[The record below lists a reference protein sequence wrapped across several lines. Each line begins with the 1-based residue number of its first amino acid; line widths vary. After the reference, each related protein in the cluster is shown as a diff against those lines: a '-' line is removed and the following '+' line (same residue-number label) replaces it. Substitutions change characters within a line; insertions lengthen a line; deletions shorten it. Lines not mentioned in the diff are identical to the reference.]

1 MLALTIAR
9 LQLQELLRRRLFLV
23 LLLLTIVVIAL
34 TTWGFS
40 RIPSLGGDRGRPIST
55 TEIAAISSQLLILV
69 MFMFSFVLAFSAV
82 FAASPAISAE
92 VEAGITLAMLARPIT
107 RLEYVVGKWL
117 GLVATVLSYAIPAA
131 VVQMLLVQWVV
142 GYSPPHPLEFLAFV
156 VGEAIVILTL
166 SLALSTRF
174 AGMVGGV
181 SGLILWG
188 LAWMGGIVGGVG
200 LVFENATLTHVGTA
214 SKLILP
220 TDGLWRGA
228 VWSLEPASVIAVAR
242 ASGPAAAANPF
253 FAADPPP
260 AAYLAWCVIWTAGVL
275 ALAVWSFS
283 RKEL

>member
-23 LLLLTIVVIAL
+23 LLLLTVVVIAL

-40 RIPSLGGDRGRPIST
+40 RIPTLDEGLMSS
-55 TEIAAISSQLLILV
+55 TEIAAIASQLLILV

-92 VEAGITLAMLARPIT
+92 VESGITLALLARPIT

-117 GLVATVLSYAIPAA
+117 GLVATVLVYAVPAA
-131 VVQMLLVQWVV
+131 VAQMLLVQWVV
-142 GYSPPHPLEFLAFV
+142 GYSPPHPIEFLLFV
-156 VGEAIVILTL
+156 IGEAVVILTL
-166 SLALSTRF
+166 SLLLSTRF

-181 SGLILWG
+181 TGLILWG

-200 LVFENATLTHVGTA
+200 SVFENATLTHVGTA
-214 SKLILP
+214 SKLLLP

-228 VWSLEPASVIAVAR
+228 VWSLEPASLIAVMR
-242 ASGPAAAANPF
+242 SSGRAAAANPF

-260 AAYLAWCVIWTAGVL
+260 AAYVAWCLIWIIGML

-283 RKEL
+283 HKEL

>member
-1 MLALTIAR
+1 MLALTITR

-23 LLLLTIVVIAL
+23 LLLLTVVVIAL

-40 RIPSLGGDRGRPIST
+40 RIPSLGEGQARPISDVQR
-55 TEIAAISSQLLILV
+55 AAVASQLLILV

-82 FAASPAISAE
+82 FAAAPAISAE
-92 VEAGITLAMLARPIT
+92 VESGTTLAMLARPIT

-117 GLVATVLSYAIPAA
+117 GLVATVLIYAIPAA
-131 VVQMLLVQWVV
+131 SIQMVLVQIVV

-156 VGEAIVILTL
+156 IGEAIVVLTL
-166 SLALSTRF
+166 SLLLSTRF

-200 LVFENATLTHVGTA
+200 LVFDNATLTHVGTA

-228 VWSLEPASVIAVAR
+228 VWSLEPATLIAAAR
-242 ASGPAAAANPF
+242 AAGVAAAANPF
-253 FAADPPP
+253 FAADPPE
-260 AAYLAWCVIWTAGVL
+260 ALYVVWCVAWILLVL
-275 ALAVWSFS
+275 AVAVWSFT

>member
-23 LLLLTIVVIAL
+23 LLLLTVVVIAL

-40 RIPSLGGDRGRPIST
+40 RIPSLGEGRQRPIT
-55 TEIAAISSQLLILV
+55 PVEIAAVASQLLILV

-82 FAASPAISAE
+82 FAASPAISGE
-92 VEAGITLAMLARPIT
+92 VESGITLAVLARPIT
-107 RLEYVVGKWL
+107 RLEYVAGKWL
-117 GLVATVLSYAIPAA
+117 GLVATVLIYAIPAA
-131 VVQMLLVQWVV
+131 AVQMVLVQIVV
-142 GYSPPHPLEFLAFV
+142 GYAAPHPLEFLGFV
-156 VGEAIVILTL
+156 IGEAIVILTL
-166 SLALSTRF
+166 SLLFSTRF

-200 LVFENATLTHVGTA
+200 LVFENATLTHVGTV

-228 VWSLEPASVIAVAR
+228 VWSLEPASLIAAAR
-242 ASGPAAAANPF
+242 AAGAAAAANPF
-253 FAADPPP
+253 FAADPPE
-260 AAYLAWCVIWTAGVL
+260 AIYVAWCVVWITAVL
-275 ALAVWSFS
+275 ALAVWSFT

>member
-23 LLLLTIVVIAL
+23 LLLLTVVVIAL

-40 RIPSLGGDRGRPIST
+40 RIPSLGEGRGRPMT
-55 TEIAAISSQLLILV
+55 AVEIATVASQLLILV

-82 FAASPAISAE
+82 FAAAPAISAE
-92 VEAGITLAMLARPIT
+92 VESGITLAILARPIT

-117 GLVATVLSYAIPAA
+117 GLVATVLIYALPAA
-131 VVQMLLVQWVV
+131 VVQMILVQLVV

-156 VGEAIVILTL
+156 IGEAVVILTL
-166 SLALSTRF
+166 SLLFSTRF

-220 TDGLWRGA
+220 TDALWRGA
-228 VWSLEPASVIAVAR
+228 VWSLEPASLIAAAR
-242 ASGPAAAANPF
+242 AAGAAAAANPF

-260 AAYLAWCVIWTAGVL
+260 AAYVAWTVIWVAAMLVL
-275 ALAVWSFS
+275 GVWSFT

>member
-1 MLALTIAR
+1 MLALTVAR

-40 RIPSLGGDRGRPIST
+40 RIPTLGANRPTPIT
-55 TEIAAISSQLLILV
+55 PTEIAAIASQLLILV

-82 FAASPAISAE
+82 FAAAPAISGE
-92 VEAGITLAMLARPIT
+92 VESGITLALLARPIT
-107 RLEYVVGKWL
+107 RLEYVMGKWL
-117 GLVATVLSYAIPAA
+117 GLVATVLAYAIPAA
-131 VVQMLLVQWVV
+131 AVQMVLVQMVV
-142 GYSPPHPLEFLAFV
+142 GYSPPHPIEFLAFV
-156 VGEAIVILTL
+156 IGEAVVVLTL
-166 SLALSTRF
+166 SLLLSTRF

-181 SGLILWG
+181 TGLILWG
-188 LAWMGGIVGGVG
+188 LAWMGGIVGGIG
-200 LVFENATLTHVGTA
+200 LAFDNATLTHVGTA

-228 VWSLEPASVIAVAR
+228 VWSLEPASLTAAMR
-242 ASGPAAAANPF
+242 GAGAAAAANPF

-260 AAYLAWCVIWTAGVL
+260 AAYVAWTMIWITAVL
-275 ALAVWSFS
+275 AFAVWSFT

>member
-9 LQLQELLRRRLFLV
+9 LQLQELVRRRLFLV
-23 LLLLTIVVIAL
+23 LLLLTVVVIAL

-40 RIPSLGGDRGRPIST
+40 RIPSLGEAQGRPIS
-55 TEIAAISSQLLILV
+55 EVQRAAVASQLLILV

-92 VEAGITLAMLARPIT
+92 VESGITLAMLARPIT

-117 GLVATVLSYAIPAA
+117 GLVATVLIYAIPAA
-131 VVQMLLVQWVV
+131 SIQMLLVQIVV

-156 VGEAIVILTL
+156 VGEAVVILTF
-166 SLALSTRF
+166 SLLLSTRF

-200 LVFENATLTHVGTA
+200 LVFDNATLTHVGTA

-228 VWSLEPASVIAVAR
+228 VWSLEPASLIAAAR
-242 ASGPAAAANPF
+242 AAGAAAAANPF
-253 FAADPPP
+253 FAADPP
-260 AAYLAWCVIWTAGVL
+260 ADLYLAWCMIWILFVL
-275 ALAVWSFS
+275 GLAVWSFT

>member
-23 LLLLTIVVIAL
+23 LLLLTVVVIAL

-40 RIPSLGGDRGRPIST
+40 RIPGLNDGRGRPMT
-55 TEIAAISSQLLILV
+55 ETEIAAIASQLLILV

-82 FAASPAISAE
+82 FATSPAISAE
-92 VEAGITLAMLARPIT
+92 VESGTTLAILARPIT

-117 GLVATVLSYAIPAA
+117 GLVATVLIYAIPAA
-131 VVQMLLVQWVV
+131 VAQLLLVQWVV
-142 GYSPPHPLEFLAFV
+142 GYSPPHPIEFLLFV
-156 VGEAIVILTL
+156 IGEAVIILTL
-166 SLALSTRF
+166 SLLLSTRF

-181 SGLILWG
+181 TGLILWG

-214 SKLILP
+214 SKLLLP

-228 VWSLEPASVIAVAR
+228 VWSLEPASLIAVMRSA
-242 ASGPAAAANPF
+242 GPAAAANPF

-260 AAYLAWCVIWTAGVL
+260 LAYVAWCVIWIIGML

>member
-23 LLLLTIVVIAL
+23 LLLLTVVVISL
-34 TTWGFS
+34 VTWGFS
-40 RIPSLGGDRGRPIST
+40 RIPTLDSPMT
-55 TEIAAISSQLLILV
+55 AVEIAAISSQLLILV

-82 FAASPAISAE
+82 FAAAPAISAE
-92 VEAGITLAMLARPIT
+92 VESGITLALLARPIT

-117 GLVATVLSYAIPAA
+117 GLVATVLIYAVPAA
-131 VVQMLLVQWVV
+131 SVQMLLVQLVV
-142 GYSPPHPLEFLAFV
+142 GYSPPHPIEFLAFV
-156 VGEAIVILTL
+156 VGEAVVILTL
-166 SLALSTRF
+166 ALLLSTRF

-181 SGLILWG
+181 TGLLLWG

-200 LVFENATLTHVGTA
+200 TVFENATLTHVGTA

-228 VWSLEPASVIAVAR
+228 VWSLEPASLIAVMRSAGR
-242 ASGPAAAANPF
+242 GAAANPF

-260 AAYLAWCVIWTAGVL
+260 AAYVAWCVLWIAALLG
-275 ALAVWSFS
+275 LAVWSFS

>member
-23 LLLLTIVVIAL
+23 LLLLTVVVIVL

-40 RIPSLGGDRGRPIST
+40 RIPSLGEAQGRPIS
-55 TEIAAISSQLLILV
+55 EVQRAAVASQLLILV

-92 VEAGITLAMLARPIT
+92 VESGITLAMLARPIT

-117 GLVATVLSYAIPAA
+117 GLVATVLIYAIPAA
-131 VVQMLLVQWVV
+131 SIQMLLVQIVV

-156 VGEAIVILTL
+156 VGEAVVILTF
-166 SLALSTRF
+166 SLLLSTRF

-200 LVFENATLTHVGTA
+200 LVFDNATLTHVGTA

-228 VWSLEPASVIAVAR
+228 VWSLEPASLIAAAR
-242 ASGPAAAANPF
+242 AAGAAAAANPF
-253 FAADPPP
+253 FAADPP
-260 AAYLAWCVIWTAGVL
+260 ADLYLAWCMIWILFVL
-275 ALAVWSFS
+275 GLAVWSFT

>member
-1 MLALTIAR
+1 VLALTIAR
-9 LQLQELLRRRLFLV
+9 LQLQELMRRRLFLV
-23 LLLLTIVVIAL
+23 LLLLTVIVIAL

-40 RIPSLGGDRGRPIST
+40 RIPSLGDSRGRAMTSV
-55 TEIAAISSQLLILV
+55 EIAAVASQLLILV

-92 VEAGITLAMLARPIT
+92 VESGTTLAMLARPIT

-117 GLVATVLSYAIPAA
+117 GLVATVLIYAVPAA
-131 VVQMLLVQWVV
+131 TAQMVLVQIAV
-142 GYSPPHPLEFLAFV
+142 GYSAPHPVEFLGFV
-156 VGEAIVILTL
+156 IGEAIVILTL
-166 SLALSTRF
+166 SLLLSTRF

-181 SGLILWG
+181 TGLILWG

-200 LVFENATLTHVGTA
+200 LVFDNATLTHVGTA

-228 VWSLEPASVIAVAR
+228 VWSLEPASLITAAR
-242 ASGPAAAANPF
+242 AAGAAAAANPF

-260 AAYLAWCVIWTAGVL
+260 PAYVGWCIIWVIGMLV
-275 ALAVWSFS
+275 LAVWSFT

>member
-9 LQLQELLRRRLFLV
+9 LQLKELLRRRLFLV
-23 LLLLTIVVIAL
+23 LLLLTVVVIAL

-40 RIPSLGGDRGRPIST
+40 RIPTLDDDMTS
-55 TEIAAISSQLLILV
+55 TEITAIASQFLILV

-92 VEAGITLAMLARPIT
+92 VESGTTLAMLARPIT

-117 GLVATVLSYAIPAA
+117 GLVATVLIYAVPAS
-131 VVQMLLVQWVV
+131 VTQLLLVQWVV
-142 GYSPPHPLEFLAFV
+142 GDSPPHPLQFLAFV
-156 VGEAIVILTL
+156 TGEATVVLTL
-166 SLALSTRF
+166 SLLLSTRF

-181 SGLILWG
+181 TGLILWG
-188 LAWMGGIVGGVG
+188 LAWMGGIVGGIG
-200 LVFENATLTHVGTA
+200 LAFENATLTHVGTA
-214 SKLILP
+214 SKLLLP

-228 VWSLEPASVIAVAR
+228 VWSLEPASLIAVMRSAGR
-242 ASGPAAAANPF
+242 NAAANPF

-260 AAYLAWCVIWTAGVL
+260 PAYVVWCIVWIIGML
-275 ALAVWSFS
+275 ALAVWSFT

>member
-23 LLLLTIVVIAL
+23 LLLLTVVVIAL

-40 RIPSLGGDRGRPIST
+40 RIPSLGEGRARPIT
-55 TEIAAISSQLLILV
+55 PTEIAAIASQLLVLV

-82 FAASPAISAE
+82 FAAAPAISAE
-92 VEAGITLAMLARPIT
+92 VESGITLAMLARPIT

-117 GLVATVLSYAIPAA
+117 GLVATVLIYALPAA
-131 VVQMLLVQWVV
+131 AVQMVLVQLVV

-156 VGEAIVILTL
+156 IGEAIVIMTL
-166 SLALSTRF
+166 SLLFSTRF

-200 LVFENATLTHVGTA
+200 LVFENVTLTHVGTV
-214 SKLILP
+214 SKLLLP

-228 VWSLEPASVIAVAR
+228 VWSLEPASLIAAAR
-242 ASGPAAAANPF
+242 AAGAATAANPF
-253 FAADPPP
+253 FAADPPE
-260 AAYLAWCVIWTAGVL
+260 ALYVGWCVVWITAVL
-275 ALAVWSFS
+275 AISVWSFT

>member
-23 LLLLTIVVIAL
+23 LLLLTVVVIAL

-40 RIPSLGGDRGRPIST
+40 RIPSLGEAQGRPISDVQR
-55 TEIAAISSQLLILV
+55 AAVASQLLILV

-92 VEAGITLAMLARPIT
+92 VESGITLAMLARPIT

-117 GLVATVLSYAIPAA
+117 GLLATVLIYAIPAA
-131 VVQMLLVQWVV
+131 SIQMVLVQIVV

-156 VGEAIVILTL
+156 VGEAVVILTF
-166 SLALSTRF
+166 SLLLSTRF

-200 LVFENATLTHVGTA
+200 LVFDNATLTHVGTA

-228 VWSLEPASVIAVAR
+228 VWSLEPASLIAAAR
-242 ASGPAAAANPF
+242 AAGAAAAANPF
-253 FAADPPP
+253 FAADPP
-260 AAYLAWCVIWTAGVL
+260 ADLYLAWCVIWILFVL
-275 ALAVWSFS
+275 ALAVWSFT

>member
-1 MLALTIAR
+1 VLALTIAR

-23 LLLLTIVVIAL
+23 LLLLTLVVIAL
-34 TTWGFS
+34 TTWGFW
-40 RIPSLGGDRGRPIST
+40 RIPSLGDGRGRPMST

-92 VEAGITLAMLARPIT
+92 VESGITLAMLARPIT
-107 RLEYVVGKWL
+107 RLEYVMGKWL
-117 GLVATVLSYAIPAA
+117 GLVATVLIYAVPAA
-131 VVQMLLVQWVV
+131 AVQMILVQIAV
-142 GYSPPHPLEFLAFV
+142 GYSAPHPLEFLAFV
-156 VGEAIVILTL
+156 IGEAIVILTL
-166 SLALSTRF
+166 SLVLSTRF

-200 LVFENATLTHVGTA
+200 LVFDNATLTHVGTA

-228 VWSLEPASVIAVAR
+228 VWSLEPASLIAAAR
-242 ASGPAAAANPF
+242 AAGAAAAANPF

-260 AAYLAWCVIWTAGVL
+260 PAYVVWCIIWVIGML
-275 ALAVWSFS
+275 ALAVWSFT

>member
-23 LLLLTIVVIAL
+23 LLLLTVVVIAL

-40 RIPSLGGDRGRPIST
+40 RIPSLGEAQGRPISDVQR
-55 TEIAAISSQLLILV
+55 AAVASQLLILV

-92 VEAGITLAMLARPIT
+92 VESGITLAMLARPIT

-117 GLVATVLSYAIPAA
+117 GLLATVLIYAIPAA
-131 VVQMLLVQWVV
+131 SIQIVLVQIVV

-156 VGEAIVILTL
+156 VGEAVVILTF
-166 SLALSTRF
+166 SLLLSTRF

-200 LVFENATLTHVGTA
+200 LVFDNATLTHVGTA

-228 VWSLEPASVIAVAR
+228 VWSLEPASLIAAAR
-242 ASGPAAAANPF
+242 AAGAAAAANPF
-253 FAADPPP
+253 FAADPP
-260 AAYLAWCVIWTAGVL
+260 ADLYLAWCVMWILFVL
-275 ALAVWSFS
+275 ALAVWSFT

>member
-1 MLALTIAR
+1 MLALTVAR

-23 LLLLTIVVIAL
+23 LLLLTVVVIAL

-40 RIPSLGGDRGRPIST
+40 RIPSLGDARGRPMT
-55 TEIAAISSQLLILV
+55 AVEIAAIASQLLILV

-92 VEAGITLAMLARPIT
+92 VESGITLAMLARPIT
-107 RLEYVVGKWL
+107 RLEYVVGKWV
-117 GLVATVLSYAIPAA
+117 GLVATVLIYALPAA
-131 VVQMLLVQWVV
+131 AVQMALVQLVV
-142 GYSPPHPLEFLAFV
+142 GYSAPHPIEFLAFV
-156 VGEAIVILTL
+156 IGEAIVILTL
-166 SLALSTRF
+166 SLLFSTRF

-200 LVFENATLTHVGTA
+200 LVFENPTLTHVGTA

-228 VWSLEPASVIAVAR
+228 VWSLEPASLIAAAR
-242 ASGPAAAANPF
+242 AAGSAAAANPF

-260 AAYLAWCVIWTAGVL
+260 PAYVVWCVIWITGML
-275 ALAVWSFS
+275 ALAVLSFL

>member
-23 LLLLTIVVIAL
+23 LLVLSIVVIAL

-40 RIPSLGGDRGRPIST
+40 RIPSLGEGRGRPITT
-55 TEIAAISSQLLILV
+55 TEIAAIASQLLILV

-82 FAASPAISAE
+82 FAASPAISSE
-92 VEAGITLAMLARPIT
+92 VESGITLAMLARPIT

-117 GLVATVLSYAIPAA
+117 GLAATVLAYAVPAA
-131 VVQMLLVQWVV
+131 AIQMVLVQIAV
-142 GYSPPHPLEFLAFV
+142 GYSAPHPVEFLGFV
-156 VGEAIVILTL
+156 IGEALVILTL
-166 SLALSTRF
+166 SLLLSTRF

-200 LVFENATLTHVGTA
+200 LVFDNATLTHVGTA

-228 VWSLEPASVIAVAR
+228 VWSLEPASLIAAAR
-242 ASGPAAAANPF
+242 AAGAAAAANPF

-260 AAYLAWCVIWTAGVL
+260 PAYVVWCIIWIIGML
-275 ALAVWSFS
+275 ALAIWSFM

>member
-9 LQLQELLRRRLFLV
+9 LQLQELLRRRLFIV
-23 LLLLTIVVIAL
+23 LLLLTVVVITL

-40 RIPSLGGDRGRPIST
+40 RIPGLNEGRGRPMT
-55 TEIAAISSQLLILV
+55 ATEIAAVASQFLIMV

-92 VEAGITLAMLARPIT
+92 VESGITLAMLARPIT

-117 GLVATVLSYAIPAA
+117 GLVATVLIYAVPAA
-131 VVQMLLVQWVV
+131 AIQMLLVQVVV
-142 GYSPPHPLEFLAFV
+142 GYSPPHPLEFLLFV
-156 VGEAIVILTL
+156 IGEAIVILTL
-166 SLALSTRF
+166 SLVLSTRF

-181 SGLILWG
+181 TGLILWG
-188 LAWMGGIVGGVG
+188 LGWMGGIVGGIG
-200 LVFENATLTHVGTA
+200 LAFENATLTHVGTA

-228 VWSLEPASVIAVAR
+228 VWSLEPASLIAVAR
-242 ASGPAAAANPF
+242 SSATAAAANPF

-260 AAYLAWCVIWTAGVL
+260 PAYVAWCIIWITGML
-275 ALAVWSFS
+275 ALAVWSFT

>member
-1 MLALTIAR
+1 MLALTVAR

-23 LLLLTIVVIAL
+23 LLLLTVVVISL

-40 RIPSLGGDRGRPIST
+40 RIPTLDDTPMTSV
-55 TEIAAISSQLLILV
+55 EIAAIASQLLILV

-82 FAASPAISAE
+82 FAAAPAISAE
-92 VEAGITLAMLARPIT
+92 VESGITLALLARPIT

-117 GLVATVLSYAIPAA
+117 GLVATVLVYAVPAA
-131 VVQMLLVQWVV
+131 AIQMFLVQIAV

-156 VGEAIVILTL
+156 IGEAVVILTL
-166 SLALSTRF
+166 TLLLSTRF

-181 SGLILWG
+181 TGLLLWG

-228 VWSLEPASVIAVAR
+228 VWSLEPASLIAVMRGAGR
-242 ASGPAAAANPF
+242 GAAANPF

-260 AAYLAWCVIWTAGVL
+260 VAYLIWCVLWIAAML

>member
-23 LLLLTIVVIAL
+23 LLLLTVVVIAL

-40 RIPSLGGDRGRPIST
+40 RIPTLGDGRGNPIT
-55 TEIAAISSQLLILV
+55 PTQIAAVASQLLILV

-82 FAASPAISAE
+82 FAAAPAISAE
-92 VEAGITLAMLARPIT
+92 VESGITLAMLARPIT

-117 GLVATVLSYAIPAA
+117 GLVATVLVYAIPAA
-131 VVQMLLVQWVV
+131 VAQMILVQIVV
-142 GYSPPHPLEFLAFV
+142 GYSAPHPLEFLVFV
-156 VGEAIVILTL
+156 IGEAIVILTL
-166 SLALSTRF
+166 SLVLSTRF

-200 LVFENATLTHVGTA
+200 LVFENATLTHVGTV
-214 SKLILP
+214 SKLVLP

-228 VWSLEPASVIAVAR
+228 VWSLEPASLIAASR
-242 ASGPAAAANPF
+242 AAGAAAAANPF
-253 FAADPPP
+253 FAADPP
-260 AAYLAWCVIWTAGVL
+260 AAVYLAWCVAWIALVL
-275 ALAVWSFS
+275 AMAVWSFT

>member
-40 RIPSLGGDRGRPIST
+40 RIPGLDDDMSE
-55 TEIAAISSQLLILV
+55 TEIAAIASQLLILV

-92 VEAGITLAMLARPIT
+92 VESGITLALLARPIT

-117 GLVATVLSYAIPAA
+117 GLVATVLIYAVPAA
-131 VVQMLLVQWVV
+131 AAQMLLVRLVV
-142 GYSPPHPLEFLAFV
+142 GYSPPHPLEFLLFV
-156 VGEAIVILTL
+156 IGEAVVILTL
-166 SLALSTRF
+166 AVLLSTRF

-181 SGLILWG
+181 TGLILWG
-188 LAWMGGIVGGVG
+188 LAWIGGIVGGVG
-200 LVFENATLTHVGTA
+200 LVFDNATLTHVGTA
-214 SKLILP
+214 SKLLLP

-228 VWSLEPASVIAVAR
+228 VWSLEPAALIAVMRSA
-242 ASGPAAAANPF
+242 GQAAAANPF
-253 FAADPPP
+253 FAANPPPP
-260 AAYLAWCVIWTAGVL
+260 AYVAWCVIWIIGVL
-275 ALAVWSFS
+275 AFAVWSFS
-283 RKEL
+283 HKEL

>member
-23 LLLLTIVVIAL
+23 LLLLTVVVIAL

-40 RIPSLGGDRGRPIST
+40 RIPTLDDGMTS
-55 TEIAAISSQLLILV
+55 TEITAVASQFLILV

-92 VEAGITLAMLARPIT
+92 VESGITLAMLARPIT

-117 GLVATVLSYAIPAA
+117 GLVATVLIYAVPAS
-131 VVQMLLVQWVV
+131 VTQLLLVQWVV
-142 GYSPPHPLEFLAFV
+142 GYSPPHPLQFLMFV
-156 VGEAIVILTL
+156 TGEAVVVLTL
-166 SLALSTRF
+166 SLLLSTRF

-181 SGLILWG
+181 TGLILWG
-188 LAWMGGIVGGVG
+188 LAWMGGIVGGIG
-200 LVFENATLTHVGTA
+200 LTFENATLTHVGTA
-214 SKLILP
+214 SKLLLP

-228 VWSLEPASVIAVAR
+228 VWSLEPASFIAVMR
-242 ASGPAAAANPF
+242 SSGRAAAANPF

-260 AAYLAWCVIWTAGVL
+260 PAYVIWCVVWILGML
-275 ALAVWSFS
+275 ALAVWSFTH
-283 RKEL
+283 KEL

>member
-23 LLLLTIVVIAL
+23 LLLLTIVVVAL

-40 RIPSLGGDRGRPIST
+40 RIPSLGEGRARPIT
-55 TEIAAISSQLLILV
+55 EVEIAAISSQLLILV

-92 VEAGITLAMLARPIT
+92 VESGITLAMLARPIT

-117 GLVATVLSYAIPAA
+117 GLVATVLIYAIPAA
-131 VVQMLLVQWVV
+131 VVQMLLVQLVV
-142 GYSPPHPLEFLAFV
+142 GYSAPHPLEFLGFV
-156 VGEAIVILTL
+156 IGEAIVILTL
-166 SLALSTRF
+166 SLLFSTRF

-228 VWSLEPASVIAVAR
+228 VWSLEPASLIAAAR
-242 ASGPAAAANPF
+242 AAGAAAAANPF
-253 FAADPPP
+253 FAADPPG
-260 AAYLAWCVIWTAGVL
+260 AAYVAWCVAWIAAVL
-275 ALAVWSFS
+275 ALSVWSFT

>member
-9 LQLQELLRRRLFLV
+9 MQLQELLRRRLFLV
-23 LLLLTIVVIAL
+23 LLLLTIIVIAL
-34 TTWGFS
+34 VTWGFS
-40 RIPSLGGDRGRPIST
+40 RIPSLGENQGRTITPV
-55 TEIAAISSQLLILV
+55 ERAAVASQLLILV

-82 FAASPAISAE
+82 FAAAPAISAE
-92 VEAGITLAMLARPIT
+92 VESGITLALLARPIT

-117 GLVATVLSYAIPAA
+117 GLLATVLVYAIPAA
-131 VVQMLLVQWVV
+131 SIQMILVQLVV
-142 GYSPPHPLEFLAFV
+142 GYAPPHPIEFLAFV
-156 VGEAIVILTL
+156 IGEAVVILTFAL
-166 SLALSTRF
+166 LLSTRF

-214 SKLILP
+214 SRLILP

-228 VWSLEPASVIAVAR
+228 VWSLEPASLIATVR
-242 ASGPAAAANPF
+242 AAGAAAAANPF

-260 AAYLAWCVIWTAGVL
+260 AAYIAWCVAWI
-275 ALAVWSFS
+275 ALLLGAAIFSFT

>member
-23 LLLLTIVVIAL
+23 LLLLTVVVIAL

-40 RIPSLGGDRGRPIST
+40 RIPSLGEAQGRPISDVQR
-55 TEIAAISSQLLILV
+55 AAVASQLLILV

-92 VEAGITLAMLARPIT
+92 VESGITLAMLARPIT

-117 GLVATVLSYAIPAA
+117 GLLATVLIYAIPAA
-131 VVQMLLVQWVV
+131 SIQMVLVQIVV

-156 VGEAIVILTL
+156 VGEAVVILTF
-166 SLALSTRF
+166 SLLLSTRF

-188 LAWMGGIVGGVG
+188 LAWMGGIVGGIG
-200 LVFENATLTHVGTA
+200 LVFDNATLTHVGTA

-228 VWSLEPASVIAVAR
+228 VWSLEPASLVAAAR
-242 ASGPAAAANPF
+242 AAGAAAAANPF
-253 FAADPPP
+253 FAADPP
-260 AAYLAWCVIWTAGVL
+260 ADLYLAWCVIWILFVL
-275 ALAVWSFS
+275 ALAVWSFT

>member
-9 LQLQELLRRRLFLV
+9 LQLRELLRRRLFLV
-23 LLLLTIVVIAL
+23 LLLLTIVVVAL

-40 RIPSLGGDRGRPIST
+40 RIPSLGDARGRPMT
-55 TEIAAISSQLLILV
+55 AVEIAAIASQLLILV

-82 FAASPAISAE
+82 FAAAPAISAE
-92 VEAGITLAMLARPIT
+92 VESGTTLAMLARPIT

-117 GLVATVLSYAIPAA
+117 GLVATVLIYAVPAA
-131 VVQMLLVQWVV
+131 AAQMLLVQLVV
-142 GYSPPHPLEFLAFV
+142 GYSAPHPLEFLGFV
-156 VGEAIVILTL
+156 IGEAIVILTMTL
-166 SLALSTRF
+166 LFSTRF

-228 VWSLEPASVIAVAR
+228 VWSLEPASIIAAAR
-242 ASGPAAAANPF
+242 AAGAAAAANPF
-253 FAADPPP
+253 FVADPPP
-260 AAYLAWCVIWTAGVL
+260 PAYVAWCVGWIIAML
-275 ALAVWSFS
+275 ALAVWSFT

>member
-9 LQLQELLRRRLFLV
+9 MQLQELLRRRLFLV

-34 TTWGFS
+34 VTWGFS
-40 RIPSLGGDRGRPIST
+40 RIPSLGESQGRTITPV
-55 TEIAAISSQLLILV
+55 ERAAVASQLLILV

-82 FAASPAISAE
+82 FAAAPAISAE
-92 VEAGITLAMLARPIT
+92 VESGITLALLARPIT

-117 GLVATVLSYAIPAA
+117 GLLATVLVYAIPAA
-131 VVQMLLVQWVV
+131 SIQMLLVQLVV
-142 GYSPPHPLEFLAFV
+142 GYSPPHPIEFLAFV
-156 VGEAIVILTL
+156 IGEAIVILTFAL
-166 SLALSTRF
+166 LLSTRF

-214 SKLILP
+214 SRLILP

-228 VWSLEPASVIAVAR
+228 VWSLEPASLIATMR
-242 ASGPAAAANPF
+242 AAGAAAAANPF

-260 AAYLAWCVIWTAGVL
+260 AAYVAWCVSWIAAML
-275 ALAVWSFS
+275 AFAVWSFT